1 MLLYIFEVGLIF
13 LPKKLYQVI
22 RSPFKYAR
30 KSANQRKISHKQFV
44 VGDSDSSDDEGKTN
58 REPWIMILNIFT
70 VSDVIT
76 SETLNLRKKY
86 SLGKIGRKETR
97 HNLISKSDNLV
108 LVPAKPQLESLES
121 LEEEE
126 VEDTEVSRKIISEKS
141 LSFNSL
147 QRDFQL
153 GSAYY

>member
-1 MLLYIFEVGLIF
+1 M
-13 LPKKLYQVI
+13 
-22 RSPFKYAR
+22 
-30 KSANQRKISHKQFV
+30 
-44 VGDSDSSDDEGKTN
+44 
-58 REPWIMILNIFT
+58 
-70 VSDVIT
+70 IT

-86 SLGKIGRKETR
+86 SLKKIGRKETR

-108 LVPAKPQLESLES
+108 LVPAKPSLDRIES

-153 GSAYY
+153 G

>member
-1 MLLYIFEVGLIF
+1 MNI
-13 LPKKLYQVI
+13 LP
-22 RSPFKYAR
+22 
-30 KSANQRKISHKQFV
+30 
-44 VGDSDSSDDEGKTN
+44 
-58 REPWIMILNIFT
+58 
-70 VSDVIT
+70 SDVIT

-153 GSAYY
+153 GSARIIEYFYKVISCIIRDVLDYVKTGMGSIIEDDVTNRYFSMMQVLIQSITLL

>member
-1 MLLYIFEVGLIF
+1 MTATLQTMKVTENSESKDIEKNLL
-13 LPKKLYQVI
+13 
-22 RSPFKYAR
+22 
-30 KSANQRKISHKQFV
+30 
-44 VGDSDSSDDEGKTN
+44 
-58 REPWIMILNIFT
+58 
-70 VSDVIT
+70 SDVIT

-108 LVPAKPQLESLES
+108 LVPAKPQLERIES

-153 GSAYY
+153 GSAFSKYYYKLISYIYQRCLGLCQDRYGEYY

>member
-1 MLLYIFEVGLIF
+1 M
-13 LPKKLYQVI
+13 K
-22 RSPFKYAR
+22 
-30 KSANQRKISHKQFV
+30 N
-44 VGDSDSSDDEGKTN
+44 
-58 REPWIMILNIFT
+58 FT

-153 GSAYY
+153 GSAFINEYFYKVISSIIRDVLDYVKTGMGSIIEDDVTNRYFSMMQVLIQSITLL

>member
-1 MLLYIFEVGLIF
+1 MMKVRRSLLL
-13 LPKKLYQVI
+13 LT
-22 RSPFKYAR
+22 
-30 KSANQRKISHKQFV
+30 N
-44 VGDSDSSDDEGKTN
+44 SDYKE
-58 REPWIMILNIFT
+58 
-70 VSDVIT
+70 VIT
-76 SETLNLRKKY
+76 SETLNPRKRF
-86 SLGKIGRKETR
+86 SLGKIGRKSTR

-108 LVPAKPQLESLES
+108 LVPSKPNLERIES

-153 GSAYY
+153 G

>member
-1 MLLYIFEVGLIF
+1 MKVTENSESEDIEKNLL
-13 LPKKLYQVI
+13 
-22 RSPFKYAR
+22 
-30 KSANQRKISHKQFV
+30 
-44 VGDSDSSDDEGKTN
+44 
-58 REPWIMILNIFT
+58 
-70 VSDVIT
+70 SDVIT

-97 HNLISKSDNLV
+97 HNLISKSDNLL
-108 LVPAKPQLESLES
+108 LVPAKPQLDRIES

-126 VEDTEVSRKIISEKS
+126 VVEDTEVSRKIISEKS

-153 GSAYY
+153 GSVF

>member
-1 MLLYIFEVGLIF
+1 MHCSMQGRVPTSERFPRSSSWLVRLTQTPPMMKVRRSLLL
-13 LPKKLYQVI
+13 LTN
-22 RSPFKYAR
+22 SD
-30 KSANQRKISHKQFV
+30 HK
-44 VGDSDSSDDEGKTN
+44 E
-58 REPWIMILNIFT
+58 
-70 VSDVIT
+70 VIT
-76 SETLNLRKKY
+76 SETLNPRKRF
-86 SLGKIGRKETR
+86 SLGKIGRKSTR

-108 LVPAKPQLESLES
+108 LVPSKPNLERIES

-153 GSAYY
+153 G